1 MFLAVA
7 ELLVPIF
14 FDREKETD
22 PAGAGGLG
30 YFTPVELLLSVYQNV
45 SAQSCTFRAGK
56 THSQKK
62 NLIDNL
68 KAK

>member
-14 FDREKETD
+14 SDREKETD

-30 YFTPVELLLSVYQNV
+30 NFTPVEAVISVYQNV
-45 SAQSCTFRAGK
+45 SSQS
-56 THSQKK
+56 
-62 NLIDNL
+62 
-68 KAK
+68 